1 VNPGRIY
8 SITTTTGQGKGTA
21 SGPAGHRMALPYTDT
36 FDGYAAGQE
45 ARYLSDMDGAF
56 EVAACGGG
64 RPGMCVR
71 QMANQEP
78 VEWRV
83 GARDPSALLQTRV
96 GTQAKTPA
104 NVNAYFF
111 RVSDTGAWSIVRSG
125 TSRTRTLASGTAK
138 ALGTGRWHTLAL
150 SVHGS
155 TITAAVDGTTVHT
168 VTDGSYTAG
177 QVGIGT
183 SQTINVQFDNLSVT
197 PN

>member
-1 VNPGRIY
+1 
-8 SITTTTGQGKGTA
+8 
-21 SGPAGHRMALPYTDT
+21 
-36 FDGYAAGQE
+36 
-45 ARYLSDMDGAF
+45 
-56 EVAACGGG
+56 
-64 RPGMCVR
+64 MCVR

-78 VEWRV
+78 VEWRA
-83 GARDPSALLQTRV
+83 GARDPSALLGDVGWTNYTLHSDVLLEHAGYVELQARV

-111 RVSDTGAWSIVRSG
+111 RVSDAGAWSIVKSG
-125 TSRTRTLASGTAK
+125 TSRTSTLASGTAK

-155 TITAAVDGTTVHT
+155 TITAAVDGTTVRT
-168 VTDGSYTAG
+168 VTDGSYAAG
-177 QVGIGT
+177 QVGIAT